1 MGKRGQ
7 HPKLCQDLITQLTR
21 KSWILFP
28 SSEWEFSKFGFLPL
42 PSYTIMR
49 VNLRAQLY
57 SVCVCCVYMFECV
70 CVWVCMCLSV
80 SVYAVCFWVC
90 IGERVTWGWGWGSR
104 GCSDPHLYITI
115 FSAEIFLQLSIRL
128 LKVKVTYFYIC
139 FENNCCKKAVFYS
152 LYIQVHSVI
161 CM

>member
-42 PSYTIMR
+42 PPYTIMC

-57 SVCVCCVYMFECV
+57 IVCVCVCVCVCCVYVFECV

-104 GCSDPHLYITI
+104 ACSDIPVYITI
-115 FSAEIFLQLSIRL
+115 FLQKFCYNCRFGC
-128 LKVKVTYFYIC
+128 FYIC
-139 FENNCCKKAVFYS
+139 FENNCCIISCF
-152 LYIQVHSVI
+152 LFTVHPSTFGYL
-161 CM
+161 